1 MDQLHLI
8 QVFLAV
14 VDAQGLA
21 GAARKLAVSPPAVTR
36 AINELEAQLGV
47 RLLTRTTRVVRVT
60 EAGARYADDCRR
72 VLADLEEANRQV
84 TGLHSTPRGRL
95 FVTAPQL
102 FGALHVAPV
111 MARYLEQYPEV
122 NAQAWFLDRVVNLVE
137 EGVDVA
143 VRIGPLPDSSL
154 QAICVGQV
162 RRVLC
167 AAPAYLDKASPLQHP
182 NALHAHTLIS
192 STAIHAGQE
201 WRFDEAGQPLAVRV
215 APRLVTNTN
224 DAALAATLTGL
235 GITRLMS
242 YQCADALRTGHLLRL
257 LPDFEPPPVP
267 VHLVHREG
275 RHPSRKVR
283 AFLDLAIACLRDLD
297 ALR

>member
-8 QVFLAV
+8 QVFVAV

-21 GAARKLAVSPPAVTR
+21 GAARKLAISPPAVTR

-72 VLADLEEANRQV
+72 LLADLDEANRQV
-84 TGLHSTPRGRL
+84 TGLHSAPRGRL
-95 FVTAPQL
+95 LVTAPQL

-111 MARYLEQYPEV
+111 LAHYLAQYPEV
-122 NAQAWFLDRVVNLVE
+122 NAQAWFVDRVVNLVE

-154 QAICVGQV
+154 QAIKVGEV
-162 RRVLC
+162 RRVVC
-167 AAPAYLDKASPLQHP
+167 AAPAYLGAHATPSHP
-182 NALHAHTLIS
+182 DDLHDHVLIS
-192 STAIHAGQE
+192 SSAINVGQE
-201 WRFDEAGQPLAVRV
+201 WRFEAAGQAHVAKI

-224 DAALAATLTGL
+224 DAALAAAVTGL

-242 YQCADALRTGHLLRL
+242 YQCAEALRSGRLHRL
-257 LPDFEPPPVP
+257 LTDFEPPPVP

-283 AFLDLAIACLRDLD
+283 AFLDLATEGLRALD